1 SRSTCGRFWT
11 IAGLRPCIKA
21 GMMVLKKS
29 ADRMLTIS
37 SLAAAMASGEG
48 VCARAGTAADKQAT
62 RQTVSIH
69 ECLRMK
75 ILLLADVPGSYLVA
89 AATERQRTTRAII
102 NPPRDRCL

>member
-1 SRSTCGRFWT
+1 
-11 IAGLRPCIKA
+11 
-21 GMMVLKKS
+21 MMVLKKS

-69 ECLRMK
+69 ECLRIK
-75 ILLLADVPGSYLVA
+75 ILLSVDVLGSYLVA
-89 AATERQRTTRAII
+89 AAPGSHS
-102 NPPRDRCL
+102 PPRAAAPRSPAACRPARTGLARS